1 MCSSD
6 LKKIIPILITF
17 LLSQILAGESQK
29 LGKALSLEESTPL
42 SSLLEN
48 PESFLDEHVQI
59 TGTIVDVCAHRGCW
73 IEMSG
78 DQPFQSI
85 IVKVNDGEIIFPL
98 TAKGH
103 QAQVEGIFEKLTLT
117 DEQAQKQ
124 KEMSMEESGQ
134 TFDPKKDKITEA
146 DKTIYRLKGLG
157 AEIQD

>member
-1 MCSSD
+1 MIHR
-6 LKKIIPILITF
+6 LLVTFILLFTF
-17 LLSQILAGESQK
+17 TFAEDNQK
-29 LGKALSLEESTPL
+29 LGEALKFEESTNV
-42 SSLLEN
+42 STLLNN
-48 PESFLDEHVQI
+48 PETYIDERVQI
-59 TGTIVDVCAHRGCW
+59 SGTIVDVCAHRGCW